1 MRKFI
6 IKIISVFL
14 IISFWECSK
23 TLYQFTKGYLNYKP
37 KTYIKDVKDVYEK
50 PESYMYNIK

>member
-37 KTYIKDVKDVYEK
+37 KTYIKDVYEK

>member
-14 IISFWECSK
+14 IFSFWECSK

-37 KTYIKDVKDVYEK
+37 KTYIKDVYEK
-50 PESYMYNIK
+50 PESYMYNTK